1 MDNLYKQYLS
11 EKKGIRIEEGMVIIP
26 DISGYTMFVN
36 RICIEAGRYITR
48 ELLSA
53 VLLAN
58 EIGLEISEIEG
69 DAILFYKFGPKPSV
83 WTILGQYETM
93 LHRFN
98 SKLEE
103 IEAVIGHRL
112 NLSLKMIAHYGTFTE
127 YTIGT
132 FKKLYGEPIVKA
144 HALLK
149 NVEKSD
155 TYVLM
160 TDSLVTMQGANKDYF
175 LVNYHSE
182 KFLTRRSRPN
192 NETGNRKGIMEIGI
206 QPRYA

>member
-1 MDNLYKQYLS
+1 MNNLYERYLS
-11 EKKGIRIEEGMVIIP
+11 DNAYIQIKEGTVIIP
-26 DISGYTMFVN
+26 DISGYTAFVN
-36 RICIEAGRYITR
+36 RTCIEAGRYITR

-53 VLLAN
+53 ILLAN

-69 DAILFYKFGPKPSV
+69 DVILFYKFGPKPSV
-83 WTILGQYETM
+83 TTILGQYETM

-103 IEAVIGHRL
+103 IEAVIGHKL

-149 NVEKSD
+149 NDEKSG

-160 TDSLVTMQGANKDYF
+160 TDSLATMQGANKDYF
-175 LVNYHSE
+175 LVDYHSE
-182 KFLTRRSRPN
+182 KFLTRRSIPN
-192 NETGNRKGIMEIGI
+192 NEIGYGKGIMEIGI
-206 QPRYA
+206 PPRCA

>member
-1 MDNLYKQYLS
+1 MSNLYKRYLS
-11 EKKGIRIEEGMVIIP
+11 DNNFIQIEEGTVIIP
-26 DISGYTMFVN
+26 DISGYTKFVN

-53 VLLAN
+53 ILQAN

-83 WTILGQYETM
+83 ITILGQYETM
-93 LHRFN
+93 LNHFN
-98 SKLEE
+98 NRLRE

-132 FKKLYGEPIVKA
+132 FKKLYGEPIIKA
-144 HALLK
+144 HSLLK
-149 NVEKSD
+149 NDEKSD

-160 TDSLVTMQGANKDYF
+160 TDSLATLQETDKDYF
-175 LVNYHSE
+175 LFDYHSE
-182 KFLTRRSRPN
+182 NFLTKRSRPN
-192 NETGNRKGIMEIGI
+192 NEIGYETGIMEIGT
-206 QPRYA
+206 QSKYA